1 MASEQSD
8 KLRVFL
14 SWSMQ
19 RSESVA
25 QAFRDWL
32 PSVLQNVRPY
42 YTPDDIGKGS
52 RWASEIRGELES
64 SDFGIIFLTPE
75 NLTSPWILFE
85 AGALSELEKS
95 KVAPLLL
102 GVEPTD
108 VSGPL
113 AQLQLTKFNKDEC
126 FKLIK
131 ALNRALESRALEPS
145 VLTNVFDKWWPD
157 LDEKVK
163 LAMQIHVPTHGTA
176 KRPERELLEEVL
188 ERVRAIQMRPS
199 RGIAP
204 HRKPISRAELAER
217 SPDQVLL
224 RELGL
229 SARAHL
235 TMREFGLRTLADVLA
250 LSEYDLICIPN
261 FGKSRLVE
269 LMSVLKHYG
278 LELRPMGSESAG

>member
-1 MASEQSD
+1 MTTPQPD

-19 RSESVA
+19 RSEAVA

-52 RWASEIRGELES
+52 RWASEIRGELKG

-75 NLTSPWILFE
+75 NLASPWILFE
-85 AGALSELEKS
+85 AGALSKLEKS

-113 AQLQLTKFNKDEC
+113 AQLQLSKFNKEEC

-131 ALNRALESRALEPS
+131 ALNRALDSRALEPT
-145 VLTNVFDKWWPD
+145 VLNNVFDKWWPD
-157 LDEKVK
+157 LQDKVEA
-163 LAMQIHVPTHGTA
+163 AMQSALPSPETA

-188 ERVRAIQMRPS
+188 ERVRALQMRPAG
-199 RGIAP
+199 GIAP
-204 HRKPISRAELAER
+204 HRRPISPSELAARGPEDI
-217 SPDQVLL
+217 SL

-229 SARAHL
+229 SARAYT
-235 TMREFGLRTLADVLA
+235 TMREQGLRTLADVLA
-250 LSEYDLICIPN
+250 LSEYDAIRIPS
-261 FGKSRLVE
+261 FGKSSLVE
-269 LMSVLKHYG
+269 LRHTLARYG
-278 LELRPMGSESAG
+278 LQLRPMGDESAV